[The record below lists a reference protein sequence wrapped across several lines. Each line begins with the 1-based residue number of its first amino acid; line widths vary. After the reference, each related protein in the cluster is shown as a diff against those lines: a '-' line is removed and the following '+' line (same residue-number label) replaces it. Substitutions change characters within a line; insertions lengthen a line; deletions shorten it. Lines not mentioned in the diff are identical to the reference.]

1 MNYKHTFRGNVLG
14 DDTAYVGEAER
25 FAFDLTP
32 YTWGRLMSMRQALL
46 AGNRDYGLDL
56 CSVTTLSSELL
67 CDIYAGRRSRP
78 CLLAECVELVV
89 MPECFYWQFNL
100 GDKTVYQTEE
110 ILFKDTERIV
120 KKWEAADAGL

>member
-1 MNYKHTFRGNVLG
+1 MNLKHTFRGNVLG
-14 DDTAYVGEAER
+14 NDDSYVAGAER

-32 YTWGRLMSMRQALL
+32 YTWGGLMSMRQALL

-67 CDIYAGRRSRP
+67 CDIYAGRRGNKCRQVE
-78 CLLAECVELVV
+78 CLELVV

-110 ILFKDTERIV
+110 ILFKDAKRIA
-120 KKWEAADAGL
+120 KGWDNDDEA

>member
-14 DDTAYVGEAER
+14 NDDSYVAGAER

-32 YTWGRLMSMRQALL
+32 RTWEKLIDMRHALL
-46 AGNRDYGLDL
+46 AGNIDYGLDL

-67 CDIYAGRRSRP
+67 CDIYAERRDNKCRQVE
-78 CLLAECVELVV
+78 CLELVV

-110 ILFKDTERIV
+110 ILFKDTERLV

>member
-1 MNYKHTFRGNVLG
+1 MKQKHVLRGNVCG
-14 DDTAYVGEAER
+14 DDTAYEGEAER

-56 CSVTTLSSELL
+56 CSVTTLASDLK
-67 CDIYAGRRSRP
+67 CDIYTGRRSRP
-78 CLLAECVELVV
+78 CLQAECVELVV

-100 GDKTVYQTEE
+100 GDKTVYQTED
-110 ILFKDTERIV
+110 ILFKDTERIAKGWDNDDEV
-120 KKWEAADAGL
+120 